1 MAWLTPVEEVP
12 YPKKVWKVI
21 TSTFKSKLRC
31 LRRPK
36 CLIKTTKSNILARFS
51 ASKPSCHH
59 HHHHVHLYYHDYQR
73 QYDYS
78 HQELPTQWSFPSV
91 HVPKSLLGNAT
102 ENKKDTA
109 PVKKNSVESV
119 ETMDNYDEDDWQDTT
134 DHFEDDYDD
143 DEDEE
148 QYAFVETSFNSKRL
162 VLCGVN
168 AKSESFIRNFYEGL
182 KLERQI
188 N

>member
-36 CLIKTTKSNILARFS
+36 CLIKTTKSNILPRFL

-59 HHHHVHLYYHDYQR
+59 HHHHVHLYYHD
-73 QYDYS
+73 
-78 HQELPTQWSFPSV
+78 QELPTQRSFPSV
-91 HVPKSLLGNAT
+91 HVPKSLLGNVT
-102 ENKKDTA
+102 EKQKDRA

-119 ETMDNYDEDDWQDTT
+119 ETVDNYDEDDWQDTT
-134 DHFEDDYDD
+134 DHFDDDYDYDD
-143 DEDEE
+143 DEEEDEE
-148 QYAFVETSFNSKRL
+148 QYVFAETTLNSKSL

-182 KLERQI
+182 KLEEQI

>member
-21 TSTFKSKLRC
+21 TSTFKSKLRR

-36 CLIKTTKSNILARFS
+36 CLIKTTKSNILPRFL

-59 HHHHVHLYYHDYQR
+59 HHHHVHLYYHD
-73 QYDYS
+73 
-78 HQELPTQWSFPSV
+78 QELPTQRSFPSV
-91 HVPKSLLGNAT
+91 HVPKSLLGNVT
-102 ENKKDTA
+102 ENQKDRA
-109 PVKKNSVESV
+109 PVKKNSVERV
-119 ETMDNYDEDDWQDTT
+119 ETMDNCDEDDWQDTT
-134 DHFEDDYDD
+134 DHFDDDYDDDD

-148 QYAFVETSFNSKRL
+148 HYVFVDRL

-182 KLERQI
+182 KLEGQ
-188 N
+188 NN